1 MQISVLY
8 RTYASDNDKRRPDWY
23 DRASALRSLH
33 RAQAA
38 ADVPVSVTFV
48 VDREMSTEVEA
59 LVRPED
65 RVLTITGGSAASSFR
80 ACLSVAVELAA
91 AALPD
96 TLFWF
101 AEDDYAYRP
110 EALTQLAAAVA
121 DVDEADYFA
130 LYVPDDSAW
139 HAAHPSQPSRDLR
152 ATEQRRA
159 HVDGREWHR
168 VRQTTSTFGVRRD
181 ALLEDHRL
189 LRLGTTVGAPF
200 DAATWVALQRLRPFP
215 WRHLFADLDPHL
227 SPRGLAKV
235 PAKPVMRTVLNVV
248 SGARRRPPRVLLAPR
263 EDLAMHLERDLIP
276 PGAGWEQLGQ
286 G

>member
-1 MQISVLY
+1 MLY
-8 RTYASDNDKRRPDWY
+8 RTYASDNNKRRPDWY
-23 DRASALRSLH
+23 DRAAALRSLLQ
-33 RAQAA
+33 AQQAA
-38 ADVPVSVTFV
+38 GVPVTVTFV
-48 VDREMSTEVEA
+48 VDRQMASELEA

-65 RVLTITGGSAASSFR
+65 RVLTITGGSAAGSFR
-80 ACLSVAVELAA
+80 ACLGVAVELAVA
-91 AALPD
+91 ATSD

-101 AEDDYAYRP
+101 AEDDYVYRP
-110 EALTQLAAAVA
+110 EALAQLAAAVA
-121 DVDEADYFA
+121 GVEEADYFT

-139 HAAHPSQPSRDLR
+139 HAAHPSQPFRELR
-152 ATEQRRA
+152 ADEQRCA
-159 HVDGREWHR
+159 LVDGREWRR

-248 SGARRRPPRVLLAPR
+248 STARRRLPRVLLAPR
-263 EDLAMHLERDLIP
+263 EDLAMHLERDLVP
-276 PGAGWEQLGQ
+276 PGGGWDELGRS
-286 G
+286 